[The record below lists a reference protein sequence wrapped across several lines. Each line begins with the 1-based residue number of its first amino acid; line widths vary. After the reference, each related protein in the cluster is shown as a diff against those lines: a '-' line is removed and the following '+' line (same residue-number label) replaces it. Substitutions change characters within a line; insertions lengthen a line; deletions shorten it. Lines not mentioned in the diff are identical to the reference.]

1 MNNGRGA
8 INPQVQGQASALYG
22 RMKQMATP
30 NNVISLKTQD
40 KDGIAGQFPIQL
52 GTADPM
58 DQQMAIR
65 QQAIGSG
72 TGGVVDG
79 MGMAIADQPV
89 FDYLERKKEN
99 LLYSQFIAWINSQ
112 ANLSDPAQQEW
123 WFTKFPFLKEKRL
136 EEIHRVGELQMRL
149 AEINVTGAQNEDD
162 MLLLYM
168 IQNGL
173 LKVPTQPL
181 QNLYLDT
188 GLVSDQATFARGIFS
203 PLALNPSGNVVGGRG
218 MASNTIKN
226 VPTWN
231 NPIASAKDP
240 GGLGKEGYFP
250 TLPDTYKKL
259 FPGS

>member
-30 NNVISLKTQD
+30 NNIVSLPTQD
-40 KDGIAGQFPIQL
+40 DKGIAGQFPIQL

-65 QQAIGSG
+65 QQAITGP
-72 TGGVVDG
+72 GGVVPG
-79 MGMAIADQPV
+79 MGQAIADQPV

-99 LLYSQFIAWINSQ
+99 LIYSQFIAWINSQ

-168 IQNGL
+168 IQNDL

-188 GLVSDQATFARGIFS
+188 KLVTPAKEFARGIFS
-203 PLALNPSGNVVGGRG
+203 PLALNPSGNVAGGRG
-218 MASNTIKN
+218 MASDTIKN

-240 GGLGKEGYFP
+240 AGLGKVGFFP
-250 TLPDTYKKL
+250 TLPTKYTEL
-259 FPGS
+259 FPGSV

>member
-22 RMKQMATP
+22 RMKSLATP
-30 NNVISLKTQD
+30 TNIIQLQTQD
-40 KDGIAGQFPIQL
+40 AAGIAGQFPIQL

-65 QQAIGSG
+65 QQAIGP
-72 TGGVVDG
+72 TGVVDG

-99 LLYSQFIAWINSQ
+99 LIYSQFIAWVNSQ

-136 EEIHRVGELQMRL
+136 EEIKRVGELQMRL

-168 IQNGL
+168 IENDL
-173 LKVPTQPL
+173 IKVPNKPL
-181 QNLYLDT
+181 QSLWEDT
-188 GLVSDQATFARGIFS
+188 GLMRTQADFARGVFS
-203 PLALNPSGNVVGGRG
+203 PLALHPGKAGGYG
-218 MASNTIKN
+218 MASNDIKK

-231 NPIASAKDP
+231 DP
-240 GGLGKEGYFP
+240 VRTAQQPKQLGYFP

-259 FPGS
+259 FPGSAP